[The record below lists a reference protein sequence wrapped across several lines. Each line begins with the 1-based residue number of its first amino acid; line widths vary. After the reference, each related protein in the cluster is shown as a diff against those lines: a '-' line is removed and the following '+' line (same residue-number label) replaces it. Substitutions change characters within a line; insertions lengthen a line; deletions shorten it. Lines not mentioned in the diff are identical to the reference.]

1 MLKKRNFACPQN
13 PTIFKEILEYLNW
26 VIFNHACKYH
36 FKLTIFQKFQSRT
49 AHQRKFQLFFEAN
62 SLILCQHLLGFF
74 NHLKPASKCR
84 RNFLY
89 CVSKKKALQKY
100 LHAKIDTKWV
110 CVKKRNMAK
119 IAQNYTNTRNS
130 QYTQQSLFCNKI
142 GIKIKGTCVILII
155 KTDWKW
161 MSLFKWL
168 EPFKEWDSFSISLY
182 SQTWW

>member
-1 MLKKRNFACPQN
+1 MHAN
-13 PTIFKEILEYLNW
+13 TILSLQF
-26 VIFNHACKYH
+26 
-36 FKLTIFQKFQSRT
+36 FQKFQSRT
-49 AHQRKFQLFFEAN
+49 SHKRKFQLFFEAN

-74 NHLKPASKCR
+74 NHLKPASKCW

-161 MSLFKWL
+161 TSLFKWL